1 MGGPALVIW
10 CRAVVVSECFLGHWV
25 SAVHLRVDSSGDGW
39 KSCWGCWGP
48 WGQGRL
54 VTGPRSWWR
63 NRQSVVQ
70 PWWEAGDSGRNC
82 SLAPVWVCLAVNW
95 EWNQLRQAS
104 YYLTSSSFDYLKKVT
119 QCWIEN
125 LRYLEALTQR
135 SPFSFLCWASAGQLS
150 PTKVGVAKS
159 CVHSLVMVDTTA
171 MIESKGGEQPRTV
184 AFLAPGFP
192 HVVQPV
198 PLFWYWWCQQD
209 KHGALRLEQYLS
221 S

>member
-150 PTKVGVAKS
+150 PTKVGVAKELCTFFGDGGHNS
-159 CVHSLVMVDTTA
+159 HDRIKGWRANKDSGIPCSRVSPCGTAGTLVL
-171 MIESKGGEQPRTV
+171 I
-184 AFLAPGFP
+184 L
-192 HVVQPV
+192 VVPT
-198 PLFWYWWCQQD
+198 
-209 KHGALRLEQYLS
+209 G
-221 S
+221 